1 MQAAHL
7 ESGRGVLP
15 EVPYPTIDAITRTRP
30 VTWCLPRHTG
40 VVRGKFVSRYTL
52 SWRRHFARSRMAVEG
67 GVHTAPEVMLP
78 ALRLTSTPPTDDPE
92 ATYAAKLE
100 GLCRA
105 AASDLSTRF
114 FNSAP
119 GEWLRLRPPPV
130 PPSFPYPPQPPPL
143 TRPTTESAAVGSN
156 TNPYPSEYDR
166 AHLHV
171 LWRTGVQALK
181 LVQGALQE
189 AERSFEEQRVPCPF
203 AGAWLPSN
211 QMSAQTHTL
220 DTRTERHL

>member
-78 ALRLTSTPPTDDPE
+78 ALRLTSTPPTDDPD

-119 GEWLRLRPPPV
+119 GEWLRLRPPRTP
-130 PPSFPYPPQPPPL
+130 
-143 TRPTTESAAVGSN
+143 RPTLFFPLPTATPSPHPTHHGVCGS
-156 TNPYPSEYDR
+156 R
-166 AHLHV
+166 
-171 LWRTGVQALK
+171 
-181 LVQGALQE
+181 
-189 AERSFEEQRVPCPF
+189 EQHQPLPLRV
-203 AGAWLPSN
+203 
-211 QMSAQTHTL
+211 
-220 DTRTERHL
+220 

>member
-78 ALRLTSTPPTDDPE
+78 VLRLTSTPPTDDPE

-119 GEWLRLRPPPV
+119 GEWLRLRPPPI
-130 PPSFPYPPQPPPL
+130 PPSFPYPP
-143 TRPTTESAAVGSN
+143 
-156 TNPYPSEYDR
+156 
-166 AHLHV
+166 
-171 LWRTGVQALK
+171 
-181 LVQGALQE
+181 
-189 AERSFEEQRVPCPF
+189 
-203 AGAWLPSN
+203 
-211 QMSAQTHTL
+211 
-220 DTRTERHL
+220 

>member
-78 ALRLTSTPPTDDPE
+78 ALRLTSTPPTDDPD

-119 GEWLRLRPPPV
+119 VSGCACDPTHRVCDSREQQQPLPLRV
-130 PPSFPYPPQPPPL
+130 
-143 TRPTTESAAVGSN
+143 
-156 TNPYPSEYDR
+156 
-166 AHLHV
+166 
-171 LWRTGVQALK
+171 
-181 LVQGALQE
+181 
-189 AERSFEEQRVPCPF
+189 
-203 AGAWLPSN
+203 
-211 QMSAQTHTL
+211 
-220 DTRTERHL
+220 

>member
-119 GEWLRLRPPPV
+119 GEWLRLRPPPP
-130 PPSFPYPPQPPPL
+130 PPSHPPS
-143 TRPTTESAAVGSN
+143 PTHR
-156 TNPYPSEYDR
+156 NP
-166 AHLHV
+166 
-171 LWRTGVQALK
+171 
-181 LVQGALQE
+181 
-189 AERSFEEQRVPCPF
+189 
-203 AGAWLPSN
+203 LPSPDPPRSLR
-211 QMSAQTHTL
+211 QSGATPTPTPPSMTVPTCTSCGEQVC
-220 DTRTERHL
+220 RP

>member
-119 GEWLRLRPPPV
+119 GEWLRLRPPRTP
-130 PPSFPYPPQPPPL
+130 
-143 TRPTTESAAVGSN
+143 RPTLLPLPTATPSPHPTHHGVCGS
-156 TNPYPSEYDR
+156 R
-166 AHLHV
+166 
-171 LWRTGVQALK
+171 
-181 LVQGALQE
+181 
-189 AERSFEEQRVPCPF
+189 EQHQPLPLRV
-203 AGAWLPSN
+203 
-211 QMSAQTHTL
+211 
-220 DTRTERHL
+220 